1 MRTYLSRRGIPLVYA
16 GDPARVPVLT
26 VENYSKWYGLCLVMP
41 DGSVLE
47 VSFGEL
53 QDLADAAR
61 VSPFVD
67 HVPNA
72 TLVPALAEVR
82 GWSLDSCSYEMM
94 VGRWECEVVNS
105 RKYDY

>member
-1 MRTYLSRRGIPLVYA
+1 MRTYLSRRGLPLVYA

-26 VENYSKWYGLCLVMP
+26 VENYPKWYGLCLVMP

-72 TLVPALAEVR
+72 TLVPALAEAR